1 MDNNYKEL
9 YKPTSEEVFF
19 NCSKRQIPD
28 FKDSYADIIIEKY
41 FVETISRLFSDFE
54 QTGFTWRTER
64 KYNELIKE
72 KVLKAVQCRLNNLI

>member
-1 MDNNYKEL
+1 MDNKYKEL

-19 NCSKRQIPD
+19 NCSQRQIPD

-41 FVETISRLFSDFE
+41 FVETIGRLYQDFE

-72 KVLKAVQCRLNNLI
+72 KVLKAVHCRLNNLI

>member
-1 MDNNYKEL
+1 MDNKYKEL

-19 NCSKRQIPD
+19 NCSQRQIPD

-41 FVETISRLFSDFE
+41 FVETISRLFQDFE

-72 KVLKAVQCRLNNLI
+72 NFLKAVHCRLNNLI